1 METKPHKIRIA
12 LYSVLVG
19 ITLTVLKLA
28 VGLLTGSLG
37 ILSEALHSLLDL
49 VAALITF
56 FSVRISEKPPDAEH
70 PYGHGKIENLSAL
83 AEALL
88 LLGTCVW
95 IVYEAVQRLT
105 GKPVHLD
112 VTAWAYA
119 VMGVSLVLD
128 ILISRILSRGAKQ
141 YASQALEADALHYSS
156 DILSSAVV
164 IIGLI
169 GVNLGYD
176 SLDSIAALGV
186 AVLVAIA
193 SLRLSKRAI
202 GELLD
207 RAPSGLSEKITARI
221 EAIPEIR
228 KVEKL
233 RVRQSGPSAFIE
245 LTLSARRLLSLH
257 GSHELAEKIEAEVR
271 SVSPGSEVMVHFHPS
286 SEDETFI
293 ETVNVVAE
301 NYPEI
306 HEVHN
311 IQCYREEKTGKYFVS
326 LHVKL
331 ALDLTLERAHRMVDL
346 LEEELRKEI
355 PELGEIQTHIETLEF
370 LGNGSKEELDPGKL
384 RLLRDKILKDRR
396 IEDIHDVFIHRSA
409 SGTLIS
415 CHITTG
421 RDLPLADAH
430 QLTAQVEMKIK
441 AAFKAVDDVV
451 VHAEPAEPPR
461 SG

>member
-1 METKPHKIRIA
+1 METKPQKIRIA
-12 LYSVLVG
+12 FYSVLVG
-19 ITLTVLKLA
+19 ITLTVIKLV

-56 FSVRISEKPPDAEH
+56 VSVRISEKPPDAEH

-95 IVYEAVQRLT
+95 IVYEAVLRLT

-128 ILISRILSRGAKQ
+128 VLISRILSRGAKQ

-164 IIGLI
+164 IVGLI
-169 GVNLGYD
+169 GVNLGIE
-176 SLDSIAALGV
+176 SLDSIAALCV
-186 AVLVAIA
+186 AVLVAVA

-207 RAPSGLSEKITARI
+207 RAPSGLSEKITARV
-221 EAIPEIR
+221 EAVPEVR

-233 RVRQSGPSAFIE
+233 RVRQSGASAYID
-245 LTLSARRLLSLH
+245 LTVSARRLLSLRK
-257 GSHELAEKIEAEVR
+257 SHELADRIEAEVR
-271 SVSPGSEVMVHFHPS
+271 AVSPGSEVMVHFHPS
-286 SEDETFI
+286 SEDETLI

-311 IQCYREEKTGKYFVS
+311 IQCYREEKTGKCFVS

-331 ALDLTLERAHRMVDL
+331 ALDLTLDKAHRMVDL
-346 LEEELRKEI
+346 LEEELRREI

-370 LGNGSKEELDPGKL
+370 LSSGSKEELGPDQLQSL
-384 RLLRDKILKDRR
+384 RSRILKDRR
-396 IEDIHDVFIHRSA
+396 IGDIHDVFVHRSA

-415 CHITTG
+415 CHITTD
-421 RDLPLADAH
+421 RDLSLADAH
-430 QLTAQVEMKIK
+430 QLTVQVEMKIK
-441 AAFKAVDDVV
+441 AMFKWVADVV
-451 VHAEPAEPPR
+451 VHTEPADPP
-461 SG
+461 SAP

>member
-1 METKPHKIRIA
+1 MQDRRHKIRIA

-19 ITLTVLKLA
+19 ITLTSIKLV
-28 VGLLTGSLG
+28 VGLVSGSLG

-56 FSVRISEKPPDAEH
+56 ISVRISEKPPDEEH

-105 GKPVHLD
+105 GKTAHLD
-112 VTAWAYA
+112 VTVWAYA
-119 VMGVSLVLD
+119 VMGVSLLLD
-128 ILISRILSRGAKQ
+128 VLISRILSRGAKQ

-169 GVNLGYD
+169 GVNLGFE
-176 SLDSIAALGV
+176 SLDSIAALCV
-186 AVLVAIA
+186 AVLVAVA
-193 SLRLSKRAI
+193 SLRLSRRAI

-207 RAPSGLSEKITARI
+207 RAPAGLKQKVAERVAGIADVRKIETI
-221 EAIPEIR
+221 
-228 KVEKL
+228 
-233 RVRQSGPSAFIE
+233 RVRQSGSSTYID
-245 LTLSARRLLSLH
+245 LVVSARRLLSLRK
-257 GSHELAEKIEAEVR
+257 SHELSDRIESEVR
-271 SVSPGSEVMVHFHPS
+271 AIVPGGEVLVHFHPS
-286 SEDETFI
+286 SADETLL

-301 NYPEI
+301 NFPEI

-311 IQCYREEKTGKYFVS
+311 IQCYREEKTGKFFVS

-331 ALDLTLERAHRMVDL
+331 VLDLTLEQAHRMVDL

-370 LGNGSKEELDPGKL
+370 LSIGSKEELDPEKL
-384 RLLRDKILKDRR
+384 RLLRGKILKDKR

-421 RDLPLADAH
+421 RDLSLAEAH
-430 QLTAQVEMKIK
+430 LLTAQAEMKIK
-441 AAFKAVDDVV
+441 ALFKGVDSVV
-451 VHAEPAEPPR
+451 VHAEPAEPLSNP
-461 SG
+461 